1 MTDTGYY
8 TLAYIFHRSGFV
20 VSWTLH
26 ITKVRGLISA
36 IFWVFYRVKYISIGL
51 RFNHP
56 WDRIIKKI
64 LCGWITILLSSTLM
78 HSDLLPTL
86 GEMSYISI
94 WLLVHDHFYCPC
106 KITFLD
112 TKIWCPLE
120 YSHFVHYQSQCI
132 LVTEYFPTCCSQ
144 SFSCF
149 PQTFLL
155 RSLAASGNNMASHSL
170 CSSDQFIYSALK
182 NPCTNEFTHVCKL
195 RRACTHTRI
204 HTNASAR
211 LTTYVRVRAC
221 MSAWASINLQRL
233 LWSELSLWRHIN
245 IVPQQRT
252 GVVLNH
258 PPTFFTKRSSLS
270 TCLPHSQCLAAN
282 YAPVRLTRS

>member
-1 MTDTGYY
+1 MI
-8 TLAYIFHRSGFV
+8 IFIVHVKSRF
-20 VSWTLH
+20 
-26 ITKVRGLISA
+26 LIQKFDVHLNIA
-36 IFWVFYRVKYISIGL
+36 I
-51 RFNHP
+51 
-56 WDRIIKKI
+56 
-64 LCGWITILLSSTLM
+64 LST
-78 HSDLLPTL
+78 TN
-86 GEMSYISI
+86 
-94 WLLVHDHFYCPC
+94 
-106 KITFLD
+106 
-112 TKIWCPLE
+112 
-120 YSHFVHYQSQCI
+120 QCI

-195 RRACTHTRI
+195 TRACTHT
-204 HTNASAR
+204 HTHQCIN
-211 LTTYVRVRAC
+211 TFNYVCTCSCMRAC

-282 YAPVRLTRS
+282 YAPVQLTRS